1 MFIEH
6 LDGPLSQAGTVE
18 TFIQVEESC
27 RGEDVSEYP
36 AIGEIRGAG
45 CTLVIQTGMGP
56 PQYVLTVHCPGSPNP
71 QEAPTIHHMQQPAVW
86 RVQVIGAHVVL
97 LCWPIDAGIVLH
109 IELLKG
115 RAYLSA

>member
-45 CTLVIQTGMGP
+45 CTLVIQMGMGP
-56 PQYVLTVHCPGSPNP
+56 PQYVLTVCTA
-71 QEAPTIHHMQQPAVW
+71 QAPPAL
-86 RVQVIGAHVVL
+86 RRHPPYTTCSSQ
-97 LCWPIDAGIVLH
+97 LCGVYRSSGHTLFFCAGQSML
-109 IELLKG
+109 
-115 RAYLSA
+115 A